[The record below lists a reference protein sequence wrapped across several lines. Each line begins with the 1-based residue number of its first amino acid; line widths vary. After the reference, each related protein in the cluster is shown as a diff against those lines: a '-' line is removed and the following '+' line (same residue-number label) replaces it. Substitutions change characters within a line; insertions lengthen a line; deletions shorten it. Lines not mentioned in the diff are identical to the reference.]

1 MTGRK
6 RASEADVYEPDDG
19 FVEDAP
25 KSKKSKTAA
34 SEVKK
39 REGKEQVNLDKQ
51 TDDEGNPF
59 WEVSRIPRHACIGR
73 FSFNEL

>member
-1 MTGRK
+1 MAGRK
-6 RASEADVYEPDDG
+6 RASEAEAYESDGG

-34 SEVKK
+34 REVKT

-51 TDDEGNPF
+51 TDDAGDPF
-59 WEVSRIPRHACIGR
+59 WEVHR
-73 FSFNEL
+73 FPQYTRGWQG